1 MWKTEGV
8 PEKKITMVGPADEV
22 TDGILVET
30 ELHKIQL
37 NWNAFSNR
45 PDDFFISIT
54 FTDAA
59 KKAPLYAGKFQIKNT
74 SFAMAM
80 GAASFAARL
89 NNAAYNTVWVLIKI
103 MSNGM
108 VVPVER

>member
-1 MWKTEGV
+1 
-8 PEKKITMVGPADEV
+8 
-22 TDGILVET
+22 
-30 ELHKIQL
+30 LHKIQL

-59 KKAPLYAGKFQIKNT
+59 KKAQLYTGKFQIKNT
-74 SFAMAM
+74 SFAMAV
-80 GAASFAARL
+80 GGASFATRL

-103 MSNGM
+103 MSNGLA
-108 VVPVER
+108 VPVER